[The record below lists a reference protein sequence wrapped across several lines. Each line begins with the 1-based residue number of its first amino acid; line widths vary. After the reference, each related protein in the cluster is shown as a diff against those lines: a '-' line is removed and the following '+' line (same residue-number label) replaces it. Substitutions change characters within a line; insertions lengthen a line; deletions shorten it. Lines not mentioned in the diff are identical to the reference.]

1 MMQNKKTA
9 PCHRVWQKSDISS
22 LVLLHREGCTLEELA
37 LLLGRTVGSVKSAI
51 KKVRAGSEYDLPK
64 RETRKVNRIKPK
76 DAPLTSWDI
85 QYRGAVPLKHWT
97 ITKPWR

>member
-1 MMQNKKTA
+1 MLQNKKTA
-9 PCHRVWQKSDISS
+9 PWHAVWPEADVLS
-22 LVLLHREGCTLEELA
+22 LVVLHRKGCTLEELA

-51 KKVRAGSEYDLPK
+51 QKVRAGSKYDLPK
-64 RETRKVNRIKPK
+64 RETVNRVKPK